1 MFKINTKDVDEFEDH
16 LLTFGER
23 AFPFATK
30 NTVNS
35 AAFKAREI
43 AQKDIR
49 VKMITRNKH
58 TERSVQVEQSRTL
71 VVSRQSATVGSIA
84 DYMKTQ
90 EFGGTKRK
98 TGSEGVAIPTSY
110 SAGQGEQEPRTKL
123 PRKPNNIPNI
133 KLQRRGRK
141 AKSRKH
147 AIVIKMQD
155 AISTGKRLI
164 FLDLGRKKGIFRVIG
179 GSRNFKRGIPR
190 GAKLRMVYD
199 MSEQSVTIPRNPTLQ
214 PAVDRTSILMPDLYI
229 KALKFQLQRQGLF
242 K

>member
-1 MFKINTKDVDEFEDH
+1 MCSSDLNYEDH
-16 LLTFGER
+16 LKAFADR

-30 NTVNS
+30 NALNS
-35 AAFKAREI
+35 AAFKARELW
-43 AQKDIR
+43 QRDIN
-49 VKMITRNKH
+49 VKMITRNKF
-58 TERSVQVEQSRTL
+58 TERSIQVEQSRTL
-71 VVSRQSATVGSIA
+71 TVSRQSATVGSTA
-84 DYMKTQ
+84 PYMDEQ

-98 TGSEGVAIPTSY
+98 TGQEGVALPTSY
-110 SAGQGEQEPRTKL
+110 SAGQDGQQPRTKL
-123 PRKPNNIPNI
+123 PRKPNNIRNI